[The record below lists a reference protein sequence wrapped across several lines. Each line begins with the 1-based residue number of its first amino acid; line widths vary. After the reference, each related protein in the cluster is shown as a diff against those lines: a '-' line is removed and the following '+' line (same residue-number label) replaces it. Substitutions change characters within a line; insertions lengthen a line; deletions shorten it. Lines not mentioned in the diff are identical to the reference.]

1 MPTIPLLRRRV
12 TTRHSGV
19 HEVRPESLARPS
31 HGQARD
37 LLVPEP
43 CLVHGR
49 LDADNL
55 LWDGR
60 GRLVSVLGRDRAQLF
75 DPALDAAW
83 LFAQQWDPRRAG
95 ADREQMRR
103 TRIWVRTLG
112 LEPLARAILGHKP
125 EEHLAYQVGNTIEW
139 LDQTTG
145 W

>member
-1 MPTIPLLRRRV
+1 MLLLPGTAAVRV
-12 TTRHSGV
+12 
-19 HEVRPESLARPS
+19 AR
-31 HGQARD
+31 

-60 GRLVSVLGRDRAQLF
+60 RGLVSVLGWDRAPIF
-75 DPALDAAW
+75 DPALDTAW

-103 TRIWVRTLG
+103 TRIWPRTLG
-112 LEPLARAILGHKP
+112 LEPLARAILDHKP
-125 EEHLAYQVGNTIEW
+125 EEHLAYQVGKAIEW
-139 LDQTTG
+139 LDPTTG